1 MATISKCV
9 LWPSKWIDFLTVWPI
24 TLSYTTVLLIFVDIN
39 NESLSKKTKC
49 NVKLIQCKWSYTW
62 NICK

>member
-39 NESLSKKTKC
+39 NESVSKKQ
-49 NVKLIQCKWSYTW
+49 NVML
-62 NICK
+62 N

>member
-9 LWPSKWIDFLTVWPI
+9 LWPSNLIDFLTLWPI

-39 NESLSKKTKC
+39 NESLSKKQ
-49 NVKLIQCKWSYTW
+49 NVML
-62 NICK
+62 N

>member
-24 TLSYTTVLLIFVDIN
+24 TLSYTMSY
-39 NESLSKKTKC
+39 ESLSKKQ
-49 NVKLIQCKWSYTW
+49 NVMLNQFNANGLIPE
-62 NICK
+62 ICK

>member
-1 MATISKCV
+1 MATISKYV

-39 NESLSKKTKC
+39 NESLSKKQ
-49 NVKLIQCKWSYTW
+49 NVML
-62 NICK
+62 N